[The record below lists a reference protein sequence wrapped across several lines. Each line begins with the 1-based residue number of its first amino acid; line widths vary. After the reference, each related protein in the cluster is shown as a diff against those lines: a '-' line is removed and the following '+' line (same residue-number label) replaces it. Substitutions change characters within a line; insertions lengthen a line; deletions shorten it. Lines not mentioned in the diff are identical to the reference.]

1 MAAIQYKPTRME
13 LSNLKKRLKTAV
25 RGHKMMKD
33 KRDELVRRF
42 IVLARKN
49 KELRE
54 QTEAKMAVAMQNFV
68 LAKATMS
75 NNEIEEA
82 LLYPARGIQVD
93 AEKQN
98 ILSIPVPKLSMST
111 SEEIVYPY
119 GFSSTSS
126 DLDGA
131 VQAIAEALP
140 PPGQRPRIRHDP
152 PVHRGHPHHP
162 DEAGRE
168 RARESVPAHEDQGDA
183 AVPGPMNLTELVQ
196 QAGFS
201 AGYLLPVPQYEEWT
215 RRRASGAFA
224 PEADWIEGDP
234 AAAWPWAN
242 GLLLLI
248 WPYAPYAPD
257 AGLSGYYPASHQ
269 SYHAMMGL
277 KKALEAVGV
286 RAERA
291 AVPVKS
297 LLVAWGLAAC
307 LDSDML
313 YMPGIGTRFVIQA
326 LMVALPEDELT
337 FTPKQ
342 APFQACIHCKR
353 CQRACPG
360 GAISPQG
367 YDWRKCLRAYE
378 DGPQMP
384 AWVMERMTCLLG
396 CEVCQDV
403 CPLNHFIQPRPV
415 TEEEKAAF
423 DLGRLIAGDIKPAL
437 ALIGKNMKKGGK
449 LTAQAAVLAANQNR
463 TDLLPLLEEQAA
475 RTDGPLKDTLL
486 WAISKLQHI

>member
-1 MAAIQYKPTRME
+1 
-13 LSNLKKRLKTAV
+13 
-25 RGHKMMKD
+25 
-33 KRDELVRRF
+33 
-42 IVLARKN
+42 
-49 KELRE
+49 
-54 QTEAKMAVAMQNFV
+54 
-68 LAKATMS
+68 
-75 NNEIEEA
+75 
-82 LLYPARGIQVD
+82 
-93 AEKQN
+93 
-98 ILSIPVPKLSMST
+98 
-111 SEEIVYPY
+111 
-119 GFSSTSS
+119 
-126 DLDGA
+126 
-131 VQAIAEALP
+131 
-140 PPGQRPRIRHDP
+140 
-152 PVHRGHPHHP
+152 
-162 DEAGRE
+162 
-168 RARESVPAHEDQGDA
+168 
-183 AVPGPMNLTELVQ
+183 MNLAERVQ
-196 QAGFS
+196 QEGFA

-257 AGLSGYYPASHQ
+257 TGLSGYYPASHQ

-326 LMVALPEDELT
+326 LMVALPEELT

-378 DGPQMP
+378 DGPRMP
-384 AWVMERMTCLLG
+384 QWVMEKMTCLLG

-403 CPLNHFIQPRPV
+403 CPLNPPARDRGR
-415 TEEEKAAF
+415 K
-423 DLGRLIAGDIKPAL
+423 GRLRPGQAHRRGHQTSPGPHRQKHEEGGQAHRPGGGAGGQPKQDRSAAPF
-437 ALIGKNMKKGGK
+437 GGAGRPNGRPPERYPP
-449 LTAQAAVLAANQNR
+449 LGNFQASTQLVY
-463 TDLLPLLEEQAA
+463 
-475 RTDGPLKDTLL
+475 
-486 WAISKLQHI
+486 

>member
-1 MAAIQYKPTRME
+1 
-13 LSNLKKRLKTAV
+13 
-25 RGHKMMKD
+25 
-33 KRDELVRRF
+33 
-42 IVLARKN
+42 
-49 KELRE
+49 
-54 QTEAKMAVAMQNFV
+54 
-68 LAKATMS
+68 
-75 NNEIEEA
+75 
-82 LLYPARGIQVD
+82 
-93 AEKQN
+93 
-98 ILSIPVPKLSMST
+98 
-111 SEEIVYPY
+111 
-119 GFSSTSS
+119 
-126 DLDGA
+126 
-131 VQAIAEALP
+131 
-140 PPGQRPRIRHDP
+140 
-152 PVHRGHPHHP
+152 
-162 DEAGRE
+162 
-168 RARESVPAHEDQGDA
+168 
-183 AVPGPMNLTELVQ
+183 MNLTELVQ

-257 AGLSGYYPASHQ
+257 AGLSGYYPASHR

-297 LLVAWGLAAC
+297 LLVAWGLATC

-326 LMVALPEDELT
+326 LMVALPEKELT

-342 APFQACIHCKR
+342 ASFQACIHCKR

-360 GAISPQG
+360 GAISPRG
-367 YDWRKCLRAYE
+367 YDWRRCLRAYE

-384 AWVMERMTCLLG
+384 DWVMERMTCLLG

-403 CPLNHFIQPRPV
+403 CPLNHFIRPRPV
-415 TEEEKAAF
+415 AEEEAEAF
-423 DLGRLIAGDIKPAL
+423 DLSRLIAGDLKPAL

-463 TDLLPLLEEQAA
+463 TDLLPLLEAQAA
-475 RTDGPLKDTLL
+475 QTDGPLKDTLL
-486 WAISKLQHI
+486 WAICHLKNAD